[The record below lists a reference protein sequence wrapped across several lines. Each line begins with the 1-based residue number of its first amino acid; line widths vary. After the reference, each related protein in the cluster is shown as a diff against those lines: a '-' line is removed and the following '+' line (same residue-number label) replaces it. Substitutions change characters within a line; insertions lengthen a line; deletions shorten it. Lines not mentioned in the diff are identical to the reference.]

1 MIHGSASID
10 MAAAMLTFASLGIQ
24 FSVLFEDLPEEA
36 IIKRIKIFKPDI
48 FLTESVKKNFMK

>member
-10 MAAAMLTFASLGIQ
+10 MAAAIYFASLGIQ

-48 FLTESVKKNFMK
+48 FLTRIGKENFMK